1 MYRELHLLQQ
11 RQIINPIMN
20 IGNVILGEISLIC
33 LFIRL
38 PVPNFIIF
46 KIIKHVFY
54 LLKVI

>member
-11 RQIINPIMN
+11 RQKINPIMN

-46 KIIKHVFY
+46 KNN
-54 LLKVI
+54 